1 LIRRGFLLRAVA
13 APGEEILYMGD
24 NKNKISLLSGQ
35 GQELA
40 RMSILKEIKLFWVA
54 LAFFT
59 AGLLT
64 GLGMEKWLIAP
75 VSMDS
80 YLPDDVSPRYTV
92 NISQTIEYGLI
103 YSKTD
108 MVTGETRMYV
118 VKNGKLKPFLSDTS
132 N

>member
-1 LIRRGFLLRAVA
+1 MMTVLS
-13 APGEEILYMGD
+13 
-24 NKNKISLLSGQ
+24 KIN
-35 GQELA
+35 
-40 RMSILKEIKLFWVA
+40 LFWVA
-54 LAFFT
+54 LVFFT

-64 GLGMEKWLIAP
+64 GLGVEKPVTAP
-75 VSMDS
+75 VSMNS
-80 YLPDDVSPRYTV
+80 YMPDDVNPRYTV

-118 VKNGKLKPFLSDTS
+118 VKNGKLMPFLSDTS